1 MLAGKTGIACMIVG
15 VIILVVGLFM
25 MLSKSFRQRYGSGF
39 GGAMFVIGSLVLL
52 VAMLLDPDITGSQ
65 KNNAP
70 ETTTIESGIS
80 DTLTFD
86 DLEITVNNYVFS
98 KNLGNIKGL
107 TKAGD
112 GNVWCTV
119 YLDVK
124 NVSKTTKS
132 LCSSFN
138 TNYSFTL
145 EYKDGYTYYSTHQDY
160 SEFLYAHEDIAA
172 LETLRNVC
180 VSFEVPSEVEKNT
193 DEPLHIKVSKNSKSA
208 KDYAEWKLR

>member
-1 MLAGKTGIACMIVG
+1 MSEKAFYIT
-15 VIILVVGLFM
+15 VIICGVVFFVSLITGTIDKKHGVKFFFSCLFI
-25 MLSKSFRQRYGSGF
+25 LIS
-39 GGAMFVIGSLVLL
+39 IL
-52 VAMLLDPDITGSQ
+52 VAVSSLFVAFPPKAQDVNKE
-65 KNNAP
+65 KNALMAG
-70 ETTTIESGIS
+70 EVS

-180 VSFEVPSEVEKNT
+180 VSFEVPLEVEKNT